1 MAEASR
7 FSPAHSEPMAGINAF
22 LKYVTWLIVPAG
34 IPLLATQFA
43 AADNASDAVT
53 GAVAG
58 VVTMVPEGLV
68 PMTSIAF
75 AVGVVRVG
83 RRRCLVQEL
92 PAIES
97 LASLTKTVYAIILVV
112 LVGLAN
118 VRFAVPAVIAC
129 GGATFAGYYLATE
142 QPPGDFADLSTTAS
156 VALFALTLWVLA
168 LIARPWNWWRL
179 GLVAAMAAA
188 FAVVLSVPPLR
199 HFFALE
205 ACPTRNDAV
214 ALAIAVAAAVPLA
227 AALRYLPDLANL
239 WRRRRA
245 DAGPLFRCAGHRVL
259 ERRPDVVTGV
269 RQRGLGLQE
278 HHAHGRAGDP
288 DECVRSR
295 VVVQRASLQRGQ
307 EPVERRGPRERQP
320 SMGAEQR
327 GDPGVGDHA
336 APHVPHPGDDALV
349 PGRGLRPGL
358 AHVLQDQAGHPGQER
373 VPVGDVAVDR
383 HRRHPEPLGGGGHGQ
398 GFQAALVEHASGG
411 EQDVPHGT
419 TAPDRRRGIH

>member
-7 FSPAHSEPMAGINAF
+7 FSPAHSELMAGINAF

-118 VRFAVPAVIAC
+118 VRFAVPAAIAC

-168 LIARPWNWWRL
+168 LIARPWNC
-179 GLVAAMAAA
+179 GG
-188 FAVVLSVPPLR
+188 SVSSRRWPLR
-199 HFFALE
+199 
-205 ACPTRNDAV
+205 
-214 ALAIAVAAAVPLA
+214 
-227 AALRYLPDLANL
+227 
-239 WRRRRA
+239 
-245 DAGPLFRCAGHRVL
+245 
-259 ERRPDVVTGV
+259 
-269 RQRGLGLQE
+269 
-278 HHAHGRAGDP
+278 
-288 DECVRSR
+288 S
-295 VVVQRASLQRGQ
+295 
-307 EPVERRGPRERQP
+307 P
-320 SMGAEQR
+320 S
-327 GDPGVGDHA
+327 
-336 APHVPHPGDDALV
+336 
-349 PGRGLRPGL
+349 
-358 AHVLQDQAGHPGQER
+358 
-373 VPVGDVAVDR
+373 
-383 HRRHPEPLGGGGHGQ
+383 
-398 GFQAALVEHASGG
+398 S
-411 EQDVPHGT
+411 
-419 TAPDRRRGIH
+419 